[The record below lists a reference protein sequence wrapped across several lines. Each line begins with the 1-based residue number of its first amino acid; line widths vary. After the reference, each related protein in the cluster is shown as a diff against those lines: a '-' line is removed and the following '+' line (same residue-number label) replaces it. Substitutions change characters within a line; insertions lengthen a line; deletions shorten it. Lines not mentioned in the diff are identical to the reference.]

1 MTPFYMKESTVNPKR
16 AALNKVFNS
25 LSRKC
30 DRLMEQQDAI
40 IEKTSVLHDPL
51 FDERM
56 REIHSI
62 NDRID
67 CYIADM
73 QRTRILLEKLED

>member
-1 MTPFYMKESTVNPKR
+1 MTPFYMKESTINPKR

-30 DRLMEQQDAI
+30 DRLHEKSDAI
-40 IEKTSVLHDPL
+40 IEKITVNDPL
-51 FDERM
+51 FDEKM
-56 REIHSI
+56 REIDSI
-62 NDRID
+62 NDLVD
-67 CYIADM
+67 CYNADM

>member
-1 MTPFYMKESTVNPKR
+1 MTPFYMKESTINPKR
-16 AALNKVFNS
+16 AALNRVFNS

-30 DRLMEQQDAI
+30 DRLHEQSDAI
-40 IEKTSVLHDPL
+40 IEKITLHDPL
-51 FDERM
+51 LDEKM

-73 QRTRILLEKLED
+73 KRTRVLLEKLED

>member
-16 AALNKVFNS
+16 ASLNRVFNS

-30 DRLMEQQDAI
+30 DRLHEKSDAI
-40 IEKTSVLHDPL
+40 IEKITVNDPL
-51 FDERM
+51 FDEKM
-56 REIHSI
+56 REIDSI
-62 NDRID
+62 NDLVD

>member
-1 MTPFYMKESTVNPKR
+1 MTPFYLKDSTVNPKR
-16 AALNKVFNS
+16 ASLNRVFNS

-30 DRLMEQQDAI
+30 DRLHEQSDAI
-40 IEKTSVLHDPL
+40 IEKITVNDPL
-51 FDERM
+51 FDEKM
-56 REIHSI
+56 REIDSI
-62 NDRID
+62 NDLVD

>member
-30 DRLMEQQDAI
+30 DRLHEKSDAI
-40 IEKTSVLHDPL
+40 IEKITVNDPL
-51 FDERM
+51 FDEKCVR
-56 REIHSI
+56 
-62 NDRID
+62 
-67 CYIADM
+67 
-73 QRTRILLEKLED
+73 

>member
-1 MTPFYMKESTVNPKR
+1 MTPFYMKESTINPKR
-16 AALNKVFNS
+16 ASLNRVFNS

-30 DRLMEQQDAI
+30 DRLHEKSDAI
-40 IEKTSVLHDPL
+40 IEKITVNDPL
-51 FDERM
+51 FDEKM
-56 REIHSI
+56 REIDSI
-62 NDRID
+62 NDLVD

>member
-1 MTPFYMKESTVNPKR
+1 MTPFYLKDSTVNPKR
-16 AALNKVFNS
+16 ASLNRVFNS

-30 DRLMEQQDAI
+30 DRLHEKSDAI
-40 IEKTSVLHDPL
+40 IEKITVNDPL
-51 FDERM
+51 FDEKM
-56 REIHSI
+56 REIDSI
-62 NDRID
+62 NDLVD

>member
-1 MTPFYMKESTVNPKR
+1 MTPFYMKESTINPKR
-16 AALNKVFNS
+16 AALNRVFSS

-30 DRLMEQQDAI
+30 DRLHEKSDAI
-40 IEKTSVLHDPL
+40 IEKITVNDPL
-51 FDERM
+51 FDEKM
-56 REIHSI
+56 REIDSI
-62 NDRID
+62 NDLVD

>member
-1 MTPFYMKESTVNPKR
+1 MTPFYMKESTINPKR
-16 AALNKVFNS
+16 ASLNRVFNS

-30 DRLMEQQDAI
+30 DRLHEQSDAI
-40 IEKTSVLHDPL
+40 IEKITVNDPL
-51 FDERM
+51 FDEKM
-56 REIHSI
+56 REIDSI
-62 NDRID
+62 NDLVD